1 MLALC
6 FLRECAVFI
15 VCIYSPKECK
25 IYLVGTKL
33 DLLLD
38 DSKQRAVDLDLVTR
52 YSDGIQAQFIETSSK
67 TGENVGKCWSDI
79 ILTVSVMQYQT
90 VRGKQL

>member
-1 MLALC
+1 
-6 FLRECAVFI
+6 VFI

-33 DLLLD
+33 DLLLYN
-38 DSKQRAVDLDLVTR
+38 SKQRAVDLDLVTR

-67 TGENVGKCWSDI
+67 TGENVGKCWRPLNPSI
-79 ILTVSVMQYQT
+79 FSGIVLTLSVI
-90 VRGKQL
+90 